1 MFVNLHFSTRGHTRR
16 QLQARIREQ
25 HVAVELD
32 QLKYL
37 WSAGPVARSAI
48 QLDSSVGPTMVI
60 IAANRP
66 PYGPDPSRKR
76 KWVASVRCL
85 VVSIVSWSRT
95 ANGRSLRILGQVF
108 SSFCDLPVFTVVKT
122 KKRGKAIYFIY
133 FNRRELSFL
142 PCHRVC

>member
-1 MFVNLHFSTRGHTRR
+1 MEAVCQCSSKVHFSTRGDTGR
-16 QLQARIREQ
+16 QLQAPIREQ
-25 HVAVELD
+25 DVAVELD
-32 QLKYL
+32 QLIYL
-37 WSAGPVARSAI
+37 WSAAI

-122 KKRGKAIYFIY
+122 KKGERQSTQSARVVFLT
-133 FNRRELSFL
+133 LS
-142 PCHRVC
+142 